1 MMGVATFGY
10 VAAAFAFLVL
20 AVLLA
25 TAWRGRQEGGMLL
38 LASVLSAVWAGF
50 AAYQGSQEYYTSVY
64 LLVAEILRDASW
76 LGFLL
81 LIVAKARQQTMA
93 RSLLWIGGSLTLTVM
108 LILGYVALGGLDIP
122 VGLGFGL
129 QVFLFLA
136 LALLGLILVEQIFR
150 NTPMES
156 RWSIKYLCLGLGG
169 LFAYDF
175 YLYSDAFLLKNL
187 DEEIWGARG
196 YINAMVVPLIAV
208 SAARNPQWS
217 LDVFVSRSFVF
228 HSSAMMGG
236 GIYLLAM
243 AAGGYYIKSVGGDWS
258 SLGQLV
264 FFFGAIL
271 ALLVVLFSGH
281 MRARLRVFLN
291 KHFFNYRYDYREEWL
306 RLIQSLSEAQLDSN
320 LKTTVINAMAK
331 IVESPGGMLWLRQES
346 GDYQLEA
353 GWNMPTEVF
362 FRQDENEPLLTFL
375 AERKWVIDIDE
386 LDAEPESY
394 QGLVLPPWLSQLT
407 DAWLIVP
414 LFLGTEASP
423 STLEE
428 KMPSSYVMGFVVLQH
443 PRAEMQINWEVR
455 DLLLTI
461 GRQCAGYLALLKAN
475 EDLVDARQFEA
486 FNRLSAY
493 VVHDLKNIVAQLSLI
508 NSNADRH
515 KDNPAFVDDAFA
527 TVKNAASKMNRM
539 LGQLR
544 QGRMD
549 GGDNQ
554 KIELD
559 TMLVK
564 VVRDHSEALPMPE
577 LLTVDTVGAMT
588 VVANEDRLSAV
599 IGHLVQNAQ
608 EASSDDGFVRL
619 KLLQEGDFAI
629 VEIQDNG
636 CGMDATFQRE
646 RLFRP
651 FDTTKGNA
659 GMGIGVYESREFI
672 LGLGGQLDV
681 QSALGEGTTFTIR
694 LKREDSHAQD
704 PVQGTQASLTATSST
719 TVLS

>member
-1 MMGVATFGY
+1 MVEVMAFGY
-10 VAAAFAFLVL
+10 GAAAFSFLVL
-20 AVLLA
+20 AVLLS

-38 LASVLSAVWAGF
+38 LASVLSAIWAGF
-50 AAYQGSQEYYTSVY
+50 AAYQASQGYHVSVY
-64 LLVAEILRDASW
+64 MLVAEILRDAGW

-93 RSLLWIGGSLTLTVM
+93 RSLLWIGGSLTLVVM
-108 LILGYVALGGLDIP
+108 FILGYVALGGLDIP

-150 NTPMES
+150 NTPLES

-196 YINAMVVPLIAV
+196 YINAIVMPLIAV

-271 ALLVVLFSGH
+271 VLLIVLFSGH

-320 LKTTVINAMAK
+320 LKTTVISAMAK

-353 GWNMPTEVF
+353 GWNMPAAVF
-362 FRQDENEPLLTFL
+362 FRQDENESLLTFL

-414 LFLGTEASP
+414 LFLGAEASILT
-423 STLEE
+423 SKEE
-428 KMPSSYVMGFVVLQH
+428 MPSSHVMGFVVLGR
-443 PRAEMQINWEVR
+443 PRADMQINWEVR

-461 GRQCAGYLALLKAN
+461 GRQCASYLALLKAN
-475 EDLVDARQFEA
+475 EELVDARQFEA

-515 KDNPAFVDDAFA
+515 KDNPAFVDDAFS

-549 GGDNQ
+549 SGENQ

-559 TMLVK
+559 AMLVS

-577 LLTVDTVGAMT
+577 LSTVDTVGKMT

-619 KLLQEGDFAI
+619 RLLQEGDFAV
-629 VEIQDNG
+629 VEIEDNG

-672 LGLGGQLDV
+672 HGLGGQLEV
-681 QSALGEGTTFTIR
+681 RSALGEGTTFIIR
-694 LKREDSHAQD
+694 LKLEKAHAHGLAEEAQ
-704 PVQGTQASLTATSST
+704 VSLASTSST
-719 TVLS
+719 TALS

>member
-10 VAAAFAFLVL
+10 VTAAVAFLVL

-50 AAYQGSQEYYTSVY
+50 SAYQASLGYYTSVY
-64 LLVAEILRDASW
+64 MLATEILRNAGW

-93 RSLLWIGGSLTLTVM
+93 RSLLWIGGTLTLAVM
-108 LILGYVALGGLDIP
+108 LILGYVVLGRLDIP

-150 NTPMES
+150 NTPLES

-196 YINAMVVPLIAV
+196 YINAIVMPLIAV

-236 GIYLLAM
+236 GVYLLAM

-271 ALLVVLFSGH
+271 VLLIMLFSGH

-331 IVESPGGMLWLRQES
+331 IVESPGGMLWLQQES
-346 GDYQLEA
+346 GAYRPEA
-353 GWNMPTEVF
+353 GWNMPDEVF
-362 FRQDENEPLLTFL
+362 FRQDENEPLLSFL
-375 AERKWVIDIDE
+375 AERKWVIDIGE

-394 QGLVLPPWLSQLT
+394 QGLVLPSWLSQLT
-407 DAWLIVP
+407 EAWLIVP

-423 STLEE
+423 STEEE
-428 KMPSSYVMGFVVLQH
+428 KTPSSSVMGFVVLQR

-508 NSNADRH
+508 ISNADRH

-527 TVKNAASKMNRM
+527 TVNNAASKMNRM
-539 LGQLR
+539 LAQLR

-549 GGDNQ
+549 SGDNQ
-554 KIELD
+554 KIELVA
-559 TMLVK
+559 MLVN

-577 LLTVDTVGAMT
+577 LSTVDTVGAMT

-619 KLLQEGDFAI
+619 KLLQDGDFAV
-629 VEIQDNG
+629 VEIADNG
-636 CGMDATFQRE
+636 CGMDVTFQRE

-672 LGLGGQLDV
+672 HGLGGQLEV
-681 QSALGEGTTFTIR
+681 RSALGEGTTFIIR
-694 LKREDSHAQD
+694 LKLEKAHAHD
-704 PVQGTQASLTATSST
+704 LVQESQVALTATSST
-719 TVLS
+719 TVMS